1 MLADILAVPGR
12 GPGDAMRLMI
22 KSGADGLRWTL
33 VRSAEDGRPL
43 ARGVG
48 PCRDVDA
55 CHAAVAVLRG
65 SGVHKS
71 ASQDDDRRWR
81 WQVADAD
88 GRVVAESV
96 ETFDSAAES
105 GYALYELRHELARS
119 TLTSR

>member
-1 MLADILAVPGR
+1 
-12 GPGDAMRLMI
+12 MRLVI
-22 KSGADGLRWTL
+22 KSGADGLQWTL
-33 VRSAEDGRPL
+33 VRSGEDGQPL

-65 SGVHKS
+65 PGVHKS
-71 ASQDDDRRWR
+71 ASQGDDRRWR
-81 WQVADAD
+81 WQVAAAD
-88 GRVVAESV
+88 GTVVAESA

-119 TLTSR
+119 TLAPR